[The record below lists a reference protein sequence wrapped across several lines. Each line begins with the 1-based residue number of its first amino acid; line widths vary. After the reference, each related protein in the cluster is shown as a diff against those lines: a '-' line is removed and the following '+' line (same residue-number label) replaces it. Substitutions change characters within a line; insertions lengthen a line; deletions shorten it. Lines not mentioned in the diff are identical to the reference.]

1 MKAGDLTMTKSELYT
16 LLEEM
21 TPGSTTLNSS
31 DDPAWFAHRKAEKL
45 DDASLLSLLREIVE
59 EHSEK
64 SEKELRRNAYFVLAK
79 LLVKIENPEY
89 CQFLIESL
97 DRETDRYV
105 LSAMLDSIG
114 WLRLPQEVNIDAIVK
129 CSQDSKWLVRHSA
142 INALRA
148 SSTDASREALRYWVR
163 QEDERKYKYELIYAH
178 AALGA
183 IGTESD
189 IALLEKHAN
198 SRIRDVR
205 DTAAY
210 AIENIQKRI
219 KKHL

>member
-1 MKAGDLTMTKSELYT
+1 MTKSELYM

-21 TPGSTTLNSS
+21 TPGSNMLSSS
-31 DDPAWFAHRKAEKL
+31 DDPAWFAHRKAEQL
-45 DDASLLSLLREIVE
+45 EDSSLLLMLREIVE
-59 EHSEK
+59 EHNKK
-64 SEKELRRNAYFVLAK
+64 SEKELRRNAYFVMAK

-97 DRETDRYV
+97 GRETDRYV

-148 SSTDASREALRYWVR
+148 SDTEVSRDAVRHWVR
-163 QEDERKYKYELIYAH
+163 QEDEKKYKYELIYAH

-189 IALLEKHAN
+189 IALLEKHVN

-205 DTAAY
+205 DTADY
-210 AIENIQKRI
+210 AIENIRRRASLRQ
-219 KKHL
+219 

>member
-1 MKAGDLTMTKSELYT
+1 MTKSELYM

-31 DDPAWFAHRKAEKL
+31 VDPAWFAHRKAEQL
-45 DDASLLSLLREIVE
+45 DDLSLLHMLREIIE
-59 EHSEK
+59 EHSKK
-64 SEKELRRNAYFVLAK
+64 SEKELRRNAYFVMAK

-97 DRETDRYV
+97 GRETDRYV

-114 WLRLPQEVNIDAIVK
+114 WLRLPQEMNIDAVVK
-129 CSQDSKWLVRHSA
+129 CSQDSKWLIRHSA
-142 INALRA
+142 IHALRA
-148 SSTDASREALRYWVR
+148 SSTDASREVLRYWVG
-163 QEDERKYKYELIYAH
+163 QEDEKKYKFELIYAH
-178 AALGA
+178 AALGE
-183 IGTESD
+183 IGTEAD
-189 IALLEKHAN
+189 IALLEQHVY